1 MVQIIFI
8 YSKSFMFVFFHL
20 SCTEREWERN
30 ERENLKKIVLET
42 GWKKLANKVKKSEYW
57 WEIEKEKERKRT
69 LNITNNPR
77 EATIL

>member
-1 MVQIIFI
+1 MLVRKKSNITRTSIVWTEFVNFLNKKLNQRFMVQIIFI

-42 GWKKLANKVKKSEYW
+42 E
-57 WEIEKEKERKRT
+57 
-69 LNITNNPR
+69 
-77 EATIL
+77 

>member
-30 ERENLKKIVLET
+30 ERENLKKIVL
-42 GWKKLANKVKKSEYW
+42 KLANKVKESEYW
-57 WEIEKEKERKRT
+57 KRKRK
-69 LNITNNPR
+69 LNITNKS
-77 EATIL
+77 